1 MIPSRVYHY
10 RDPAAVILGLKELR
24 KKGLTPRGILFVA
37 LDPRGETYIAV
48 PEDVDAVANIRV
60 GDKLT
65 LEAPW
70 QGRYFH
76 IDAVHRLPGD
86 TVLWNGDR
94 RLGDT
99 GSAPEVACAISEW
112 LKGSSARNV
121 FLGCTP
127 HQPGSW
133 WTIDHRSPVV
143 DLHASGFVDTVV
155 TATGLLARRINEPH
169 LYHLDLAHLA
179 KHGPRD
185 GWERV
190 HTVGVGMGNILLVE
204 RRVLNYR
211 LVLTCQQ
218 GIVEIDVSGLPDLVI
233 ETARVPMESGF
244 GVVGRID
251 GGAFAVTAGKV
262 EPWGL
267 SDVSPAML
275 VGSPNQ
281 SLLDLPRTLRNV
293 SLESGP
299 AAALAPSPPAE
310 LEDSDEPTDPG
321 DPTDAG
327 QADYARDPAAD
338 AVPASDDGNEPT
350 SES

>member
-1 MIPSRVYHY
+1 MIPTRVYHY

-48 PEDVDAVANIRV
+48 PEDLDAVANVRV
-60 GDKLT
+60 GDKLS

-76 IDAVHRLPGD
+76 FDAVHRLPGD

-94 RLGDT
+94 RLSDT
-99 GSAPEVACAISEW
+99 GAAPEVACAISEW
-112 LKGSSARNV
+112 LKGSSAKNV

-133 WTIDHRSPVV
+133 WTVDHRSPVV
-143 DLHASGFVDTVV
+143 DLHARGLADTVV
-155 TATGLLARRINEPH
+155 TTSGLLARKINEPGLH
-169 LYHLDLAHLA
+169 HIDFATLAAHQ
-179 KHGPRD
+179 GPRE
-185 GWERV
+185 GWHEV
-190 HTVGVGMGNILLVE
+190 FKSEMGNVLLLE
-204 RRVLNYR
+204 RRVLGYR
-211 LVLTCQQ
+211 LVLTCER
-218 GIVEIDVSGLPDLVI
+218 GLIEIDVSHLPDLVI
-233 ETARVPMESGF
+233 ETARVPMQSGF

-275 VGSPNQ
+275 VGSPNETI
-281 SLLDLPRTLRNV
+281 LDLPKTLRAHP
-293 SLESGP
+293 E
-299 AAALAPSPPAE
+299 
-310 LEDSDEPTDPG
+310 
-321 DPTDAG
+321 
-327 QADYARDPAAD
+327 
-338 AVPASDDGNEPT
+338 
-350 SES
+350 